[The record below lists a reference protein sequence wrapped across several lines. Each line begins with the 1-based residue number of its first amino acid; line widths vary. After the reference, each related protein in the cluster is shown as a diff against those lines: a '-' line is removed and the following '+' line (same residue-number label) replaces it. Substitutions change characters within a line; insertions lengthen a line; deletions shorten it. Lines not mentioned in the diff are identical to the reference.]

1 MVPSSGSGAGGVD
14 ACASVVLVC
23 APPLLLMVTPD
34 ATWVLDDVV
43 PDVDDVPAPVDPAPV
58 DPAAVVASESS
69 SAVEE
74 GPAPVVDASVDPP
87 DGSPGDVAE
96 LAEDDSEDVSVVS
109 ALATA
114 GEVATITPM
123 PRAAARA
130 PTRPTCLPSAVLCS
144 VRRPVAEP
152 VGGFVADANS
162 GLTGRWFLVMR
173 RLRCG
178 WVRTV

>member
-43 PDVDDVPAPVDPAPV
+43 PDVDVPAVVDPAPV
-58 DPAAVVASESS
+58 DPAAVVESESS

-123 PRAAARA
+123 PKAAARA

-178 WVRTV
+178 WGRTV